1 MKESPLSETNRRAYW
16 RQNLTI
22 VAALLSVWFV
32 VSFVV
37 SIIFVDSLNDIRIGS
52 FRLGF
57 WMAQQGSLYVFVVL
71 IFVYVWLMN
80 RLDRPMALKSRRPR
94 TQGGPVMDVLP
105 TGPVTARTFVGV

>member
-1 MKESPLSETNRRAYW
+1 MGNNGLSDTKRRAYW
-16 RQNLTI
+16 HANLSI

-32 VSFVV
+32 VSFVL
-37 SIIFVDSLNDIRIGS
+37 SIVFVDSLNTMRIGG

-80 RLDRPMALKSRRPR
+80 RLDRKYSVEEQDAGAGSK
-94 TQGGPVMDVLP
+94 G
-105 TGPVTARTFVGV
+105 AA